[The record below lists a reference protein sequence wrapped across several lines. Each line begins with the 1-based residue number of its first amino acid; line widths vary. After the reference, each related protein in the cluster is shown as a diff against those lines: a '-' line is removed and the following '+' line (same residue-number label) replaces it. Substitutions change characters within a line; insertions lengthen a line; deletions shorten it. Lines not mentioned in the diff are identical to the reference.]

1 MIGKNM
7 VRETQEVASQQMTK
21 EEIER
26 FVSNVWTS
34 SEERKSFLNKL
45 GERGITEE
53 EIREQ
58 VKKYLAENPERRKS
72 VEL

>member
-1 MIGKNM
+1 M
-7 VRETQEVASQQMTK
+7 VRETQEVTSEQMTK

-34 SEERKSFLNKL
+34 SEEREGLLNKL

-58 VKKYLAENPERRKS
+58 VKKYLGENPERQKS
-72 VEL
+72 IGL

>member
-1 MIGKNM
+1 MG
-7 VRETQEVASQQMTK
+7 RETPEITSEQMTK
-21 EEIER
+21 EEIEK

-34 SEERKSFLNKL
+34 SEEREGFLNKL

-58 VKKYLAENPERRKS
+58 VKKYLEENPERRKS